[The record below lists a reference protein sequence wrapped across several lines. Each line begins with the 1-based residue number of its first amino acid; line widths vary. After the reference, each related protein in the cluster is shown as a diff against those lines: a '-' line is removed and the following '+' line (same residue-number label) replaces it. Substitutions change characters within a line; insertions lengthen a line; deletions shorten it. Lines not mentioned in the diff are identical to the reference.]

1 MSVPVAFTGRGQSC
15 SVVVIA
21 PSGNRK
27 AIWSGVAAGAAVV
40 LIAPAGIAH
49 LRWHHEPCPSPVGNP
64 LPSSGGGRFATAAG
78 GPSPGNRIMQRR
90 VWATAGGLLLATA
103 ATWLVVGVAAALS
116 TTLWWII
123 AAVPMLGL
131 LFAPFSLARF
141 SGGRTW
147 PSWVAFP
154 FTLALMLTAYA
165 VPGDWYLR
173 EADTRVTATVQDASC
188 MQTKEGRCLYAY
200 TLTGP
205 EGVELPGDFRDTA
218 QYPAGSAV
226 DVVTDPRLPRPAA
239 RRGPADPRVRDR
251 GAGGVRRFRRGDRRR
266 RPGRAPALAPPAKQP
281 RRRKNPATA

>member
-1 MSVPVAFTGRGQSC
+1 M
-15 SVVVIA
+15 
-21 PSGNRK
+21 PSG
-27 AIWSGVAAGAAVV
+27 S
-40 LIAPAGIAH
+40 
-49 LRWHHEPCPSPVGNP
+49 
-64 LPSSGGGRFATAAG
+64 GGRFATVAG
-78 GPSPGNRIMQRR
+78 GPSPDNRIMQRR
-90 VWATAGGLLLATA
+90 VWARAGGLLLATA
-103 ATWLVVGVAAALS
+103 AIWLVVGIAAALG

-154 FTLALMLTAYA
+154 CTLALMLTAYA

-173 EADTRVTATVQDASC
+173 EAGTRVTATVQDASC

-205 EGVELPGDFRDTA
+205 EGAELPGDFRDTA

-226 DVVTDPRLPRPAA
+226 DVVTDPRGYLGPRLAVDLQTRAFEIAA
-239 RRGPADPRVRDR
+239 LVAY
-251 GAGGVRRFRRGDRRR
+251 AGFAAATAAAVLVGR
-266 RPGRAPALAPPAKQP
+266 RPLAPPARQP
-281 RRRKNPATA
+281 RRRKTTAAA